1 MQKKLLQT
9 LLMAAILSPTV
20 AMAQLLPPKPPASD
34 CTPTPTSQPN
44 PPLCEWH
51 EASAG
56 SAIIGGGD
64 HGGWVCVTCSNGKC
78 GTSGCVA
85 SNQ

>member
-20 AMAQLLPPKPPASD
+20 AMAQLPPKPPASE
-34 CTPTPTSQPN
+34 CYSAPN
-44 PPLCEWH
+44 SPPLPCEWH

-64 HGGWVCVTCSNGKC
+64 HGGWVCCAFRNGKC
-78 GTSGCVA
+78 GTAGCVA